1 MIVEQKTTYM
11 KREKRERIEPR
22 GDQGDLSL
30 FYCSIKPNQGGT

>member
-11 KREKRERIEPR
+11 KRERIEPR
-22 GDQGDLSL
+22 GDRGDLSL